1 MDKAVETKKIIPCCQ
16 YDILKQ
22 FLPDLY
28 KNLEICQKSL
38 EQYLEGKRKKFPRLY
53 FVSDPTLLKIL
64 S

>member
-38 EQYLEGKRKKFPRLY
+38 E
-53 FVSDPTLLKIL
+53 
-64 S
+64 